1 MTSHAGQ
8 CLGRLSDLRGDPFGD
23 HERTF
28 DIAAR
33 TTQDVNSLD
42 GTADYARDGPGQLAA
57 GDYNYQDDESYQHD
71 DNGNRV
77 LANGSTYTTGSN
89 NRLLSAGTYR
99 YLYDAEG
106 NRTHR
111 FIDVNQTGQ
120 LDQGH
125 TDITQYNLDDRNRLI
140 KVQHRAAYGVAVD
153 RVIRYVRLPK
163 RVGAEVGRPERRWGL
178 GAEAELRL

>member
-57 GDYNYQDDESYQHD
+57 ADYDYQEDESYQYD
-71 DNGNRV
+71 DYGNRV
-77 LANGSTYTTGSN
+77 LANGSTYTTDSN
-89 NRLLSAGTYR
+89 NRLLSDGTYR
-99 YLYDAEG
+99 YLYDAER

-111 FIDVNQTGQ
+111 FIDVNQNGQ
-120 LDQGH
+120 LDQGD
-125 TDITQYNLDDRNRLI
+125 TDITQYNWDHRNRRI
-140 KVQHRAAYGVAVD
+140 KVQDRAAYGAAVD
-153 RVIRYVRLPK
+153 WVIRYWYDFQNRLVRK
-163 RVGAEVGRPERRWGL
+163 L
-178 GAEAELRL
+178 GDLNGDGD